1 MRVALVGA
9 IACLLAAGAF
19 WLATKP
25 RPRFVEADASR
36 LEDHADSSRGRLI
49 FAAAHCASCHAAPG
63 QHDRLRL
70 GGGLA
75 LASPFGTF
83 HVPNISPDP
92 KDGIG
97 GWSTVDLANALTSG
111 VAPDGAHY
119 FPAFPYT
126 SYAQMRVEDVG
137 DLIAYLRAL
146 PPVRTRT
153 RPPDVMFPFDVRRLV
168 GLWKL
173 FYFRQEPIEPIAHE
187 SAAWNRGRYL
197 VEAVAHCAECHSSRD
212 ILGGI
217 RPDTRFAGGP
227 DPEGTGFVPNITPAR
242 LGQWSVN
249 DLVEVLTNG
258 RTPDGRN
265 VGSSMAGIVH
275 NTAMLP
281 QSDREAIAVYIK
293 SLPPRPTPP
302 P

>member
-1 MRVALVGA
+1 M
-9 IACLLAAGAF
+9 
-19 WLATKP
+19 
-25 RPRFVEADASR
+25 S
-36 LEDHADSSRGRLI
+36 
-49 FAAAHCASCHAAPG
+49 
-63 QHDRLRL
+63 
-70 GGGLA
+70 
-75 LASPFGTF
+75 
-83 HVPNISPDP
+83 
-92 KDGIG
+92 
-97 GWSTVDLANALTSG
+97 
-111 VAPDGAHY
+111 
-119 FPAFPYT
+119 
-126 SYAQMRVEDVG
+126 VEDVG